1 MNKITLLFCASCL
14 SVLFACT
21 KSTSGGE
28 QQQPPN
34 PPDPPNP
41 PVTRSKFGVSFRLG
55 NIDVQKDGRIASKE
69 MAAADYLRY
78 LFYGAY
84 DSTGALASKK
94 VQDLDNSG
102 SAADFGAVTDS
113 LAPGKYTVI
122 LGGGNVNI
130 FDVNNNADNLVSL
143 LKFYSGDSQDVFY
156 KKINLVVGSK
166 DTAYNSIRLN
176 RITSAVEVKITDTLP
191 PVVTQISVK
200 LDNQPVYFSPY
211 SDGVVGIDSILV
223 SSDYNVASA
232 SIDFNCFT
240 STNKHSVTITGY
252 SADNK
257 PIYQKTIENVQLDP
271 NKQTVLQGTLSDAPY
286 GQHPM
291 VVTVDPDYSD
301 TITYNF

>member
-14 SVLFACT
+14 SLLFACT
-21 KSTSGGE
+21 KSTSGGD

-41 PVTRSKFGVSFRLG
+41 PATRSKFGVSFRLG
-55 NIDVQKDGRIASKE
+55 NIDVQKDGRIAFKE
-69 MAAADYLRY
+69 MAAGEYLRY

-94 VQDLDNSG
+94 VQDLTNGG
-102 SAADFGAVTDS
+102 SAADFGVITDS

-122 LGGGNVNI
+122 LGGGNMNI
-130 FDVNNNADNLVSL
+130 FDVNNNADNLVNL

-156 KKINLVVGSK
+156 KKVNLIVGSK
-166 DTAYNSIRLN
+166 DTAYSGVRLN

-191 PVVTQISVK
+191 PIVTQISVK

-211 SDGVVGIDSILV
+211 NDAVVDVDSVLFSSNYSV
-223 SSDYNVASA
+223 SSA

-240 STNKHSVTITGY
+240 TTNKHSVTITGY

-257 PIYQKTIENVQLDP
+257 PVYQKTIENVQLDP

-291 VVTVDPDYSD
+291 VVTVDPDYSES
-301 TITYNF
+301 ITYNF